1 MKPSPA
7 QKSKNVH
14 SWTDRNLAVNW
25 HPYTQ
30 MKIYEDYPPV
40 KIEKAEGPYLYDED
54 GKHYYDTIS
63 SWWACVHGHAHP
75 QIVSA
80 ITKQASSID
89 HVIFGGFTH
98 EPAVLLSEKLVE
110 ITPDGLSR
118 VFYADNGSCAVE
130 VALKM
135 SVQYWR
141 NTGKSQKTGFICLED
156 SYHGDTIGTMGV
168 GGVGLFKDVFD
179 PLLVNAQQ
187 VRVPEDT
194 SEAIELALSELKS
207 VLEASSEVTA
217 AMIVEPLMQGACGI
231 RFYPAA
237 YLSRARALCE
247 AYDVLFIVDEI
258 ATGFGKLGALFAC
271 DIAKISPD
279 FMCLSKAINNGVMPF
294 AATLTTDAIYQ
305 AFYGDRDKTFYHGHT
320 YTANPI
326 GCATAL
332 ASLSIFES
340 ENVMSELQSSKVP
353 YFQAQWARL
362 TDCPYVSDLR
372 SWGMVGAFTL
382 VSDSSA
388 SDDALLTA
396 PYRMYLEGLKH
407 HLVLRPLG
415 NTVYVVLP
423 FCLSLSQIDE
433 ILQSLKTVIGQVRL

>member
-1 MKPSPA
+1 
-7 QKSKNVH
+7 
-14 SWTDRNLAVNW
+14 
-25 HPYTQ
+25 
-30 MKIYEDYPPV
+30 
-40 KIEKAEGPYLYDED
+40 
-54 GKHYYDTIS
+54 
-63 SWWACVHGHAHP
+63 
-75 QIVSA
+75 
-80 ITKQASSID
+80 
-89 HVIFGGFTH
+89 
-98 EPAVLLSEKLVE
+98 
-110 ITPDGLSR
+110 
-118 VFYADNGSCAVE
+118 
-130 VALKM
+130 
-135 SVQYWR
+135 
-141 NTGKSQKTGFICLED
+141 
-156 SYHGDTIGTMGV
+156 
-168 GGVGLFKDVFD
+168 
-179 PLLVNAQQ
+179 
-187 VRVPEDT
+187 
-194 SEAIELALSELKS
+194 
-207 VLEASSEVTA
+207 
-217 AMIVEPLMQGACGI
+217 
-231 RFYPAA
+231 
-237 YLSRARALCE
+237 
-247 AYDVLFIVDEI
+247 
-258 ATGFGKLGALFAC
+258 
-271 DIAKISPD
+271 